1 MRARVPQDVDLEDRL
16 LFGLTAT
23 RFGEVALAA
32 LAALAAWRL
41 VPWVG
46 GAIGVLLVVIGA
58 ILGWGRWR
66 GRSADHW
73 IVSVVLFAIRTRRIE
88 VDQDAVRK
96 WHASIPKRPEGT
108 TVPAAA
114 APTLHT
120 GRRPALRVLDGPI
133 E

>member
-23 RFGEVALAA
+23 RFGELALAA

-46 GAIGVLLVVIGA
+46 GCLAALLMVAGA
-58 ILGWGRWR
+58 VLGWGRWR
-66 GRSADHW
+66 GRGVDHLA
-73 IVSVVLFAIRTRRIE
+73 ISIILFAVRNYRLDVELGWARGWRELLTRRQRRRADE
-88 VDQDAVRK
+88 A
-96 WHASIPKRPEGT
+96 KRLA
-108 TVPAAA
+108 PARA
-114 APTLHT
+114 
-120 GRRPALRVLDGPI
+120 RPPLRVLDGPL